1 MTKYN
6 VIFTGG
12 SVRGLCYAGVLKAL
26 EEKNIQIKT
35 YTGSSIG
42 SLMIVF
48 YALGY
53 SADEIEEEINKL
65 NMPKLFTDFNFNMFS
80 NLAVSRGEKYLNWLR
95 EKIEQKFYGRN
106 YKKSK
111 MPPVCFKDIDKDI
124 YVTALELETSQV
136 KVFSKYTTPE
146 FEIAKALR
154 ASSAMPFLLPP
165 FKYEGKNL
173 IDGDIARGCP
183 IFKVIPK
190 LQNDNIL
197 EFRITGGSKN
207 KISKNPVKMVNS
219 IINSTAYII
228 DNQASIDYKTDK
240 INIIK
245 IDVEGVSF
253 TDFFLTNKKKK
264 EIYKIGYETTKE
276 YLKEI
281 FNEKF

>member
-26 EEKNIQIKT
+26 EEENIQIKT

-53 SADEIEEEINKL
+53 RADEIEEEINKL
-65 NMPKLFTDFNFNMFS
+65 NMPKLFCDFNFNMFS

-95 EKIEQKFYGRN
+95 EKIERKFYAQN
-106 YKKSK
+106 YKNGK
-111 MPPVCFKDIDKDI
+111 MPPVCFKDVDKDI
-124 YVTALELETSQV
+124 YVTALELETSQI
-136 KVFSKYTTPE
+136 KVFSKYNTPE

-154 ASSAMPFLLPP
+154 ASSAMPFLIPP
-165 FKYEGKNL
+165 FIYEGKHL

-190 LQNDNIL
+190 LQKDNIL

-245 IDVEGVSF
+245 IDVDGVLF
-253 TDFFLTNKKKK
+253 TDFFLTDKKKK
-264 EIYKIGYETTKE
+264 EIYKIGYETTKR
-276 YLKEI
+276 YL
-281 FNEKF
+281 

>member
-26 EEKNIQIKT
+26 EEENIQIKT

-42 SLMIVF
+42 ALMIVF
-48 YALGY
+48 YAIGY
-53 SADEIEEEINKL
+53 RADEIEEEINKL

-95 EKIEQKFYGRN
+95 EKIEQKFYAQN
-106 YKKSK
+106 YKKGK
-111 MPPVCFKDIDKDI
+111 MPSVCFKDLDKDV
-124 YVTALELETSQV
+124 YVTALELETSQI

-146 FEIAKALR
+146 IEIAKALR
-154 ASSAMPFLLPP
+154 ASSAMPFLIPP
-165 FKYEGKNL
+165 FNYEGKNL

-183 IFKVIPK
+183 IFKAIPE
-190 LQNDNIL
+190 LQNNNIL

-207 KISKNPVKMVNS
+207 KISKNPIKMVNS

-228 DNQASIDYKTDK
+228 DNQASIDYKTNK

-253 TDFFLTNKKKK
+253 TDFFLTDKKKK
-264 EIYKIGYETTKE
+264 EINKIGYETTKKC
-276 YLKEI
+276 LKEI
-281 FNEKF
+281 INEKI

>member
-12 SVRGLCYAGVLKAL
+12 SVRGLCYEGVLKAL
-26 EEKNIQIKT
+26 EEENIQIKT

-42 SLMIVF
+42 SLMVVF

-53 SADEIEEEINKL
+53 SVQEMEEEINRL
-65 NMPKLFTDFNFNMFS
+65 NLPKLFTDFNFNMFS
-80 NLAVSRGEKYLNWLR
+80 NLALSRGEKYLNWLR
-95 EKIEQKFYGRN
+95 EKIERKFYAQN
-106 YKKSK
+106 YKKEK
-111 MPPVCFKDIDKDI
+111 MPPVCFKDVDKDI
-124 YVTALELETSQV
+124 YVTALELETSQI
-136 KVFSKYTTPE
+136 KIFSKYTTPE

-183 IFKVIPK
+183 IFKVIPQ

-197 EFRITGGSKN
+197 EFRITGGNKN

-245 IDVEGVSF
+245 IDVDGVSF
-253 TDFFLTNKKKK
+253 TDFFLTDKKKK

-281 FNEKF
+281 FNE

>member
-26 EEKNIQIKT
+26 EEENIQIKT

-42 SLMIVF
+42 SLTVVF

-53 SADEIEEEINKL
+53 SAQEIEEEINKL
-65 NMPKLFTDFNFNMFS
+65 NLPKLFTDFNFNMFS

-95 EKIEQKFYGRN
+95 EKIERKFYAQS
-106 YKKSK
+106 YKKGK
-111 MPPVCFKDIDKDI
+111 MPPVCFKDADKDI
-124 YVTALELETSQV
+124 YVTALELETSQI
-136 KVFSKYTTPE
+136 KVFSKYTTPD

-183 IFKVIPK
+183 IFKVIPQ

-245 IDVEGVSF
+245 IDVDGVSF
-253 TDFFLTNKKKK
+253 TDFFLTDKKKK

-281 FNEKF
+281 FNE